1 MSPEQTLG
9 RNVDHRTDLYSL
21 GVTLFELLTGRLPFM
36 EGNIPYHHVHSP
48 PPDPREFNPKIPE
61 LLANVVLRCMQ
72 KNPDA
77 RYANARELL
86 AEIRA
91 ARSLKAE

>member
-1 MSPEQTLG
+1 
-9 RNVDHRTDLYSL
+9 
-21 GVTLFELLTGRLPFM
+21 
-36 EGNIPYHHVHSP
+36 VHSP
-48 PPDPREFNPKIPE
+48 PPDPREFNPKIPD